1 MATQSPTQNHS
12 AIEEAAGDWLARR
25 DAGTWSD
32 ADQAAF
38 DRWLNESPLHRVAFL
53 RLEDIWE
60 RSRRLKALGAG
71 VEPGEVP
78 PSGSWNL
85 SPFFDRAESPQAF
98 APSSN
103 QQDALALHALTGQ
116 ESVKH
121 ERGRVLHA
129 LAAGFLLVIALA
141 TGWLL
146 WPADVTYRTPVGGTA
161 SVPMSD
167 GSKVTLNTDS
177 QVRIALTERERRIE
191 LERGE
196 AFFEVA
202 KDPGRPFVVS
212 AGDQRVI
219 AVGTKFS
226 VRREADEVVVVVT
239 EGRVR
244 VQSEALSI
252 RTDAAPLLSAGM
264 IAHVSD
270 TGVLIKEKPIAE
282 AEEALSWRSGVLVFK
297 DVTLAEAVA
306 EFNRY
311 NARPVVIEDADIAEF
326 AVAGNFRATNV
337 DAFVRLLERGYPLRV
352 EQREDRIVLSRR

>member
-1 MATQSPTQNHS
+1 MATQNHR

-25 DAGTWSD
+25 DTGSWSD

-38 DRWLNESPLHRVAFL
+38 DRWLDESPSHRVAFL
-53 RLEDIWE
+53 RLDDIWE

-71 VEPGEVP
+71 IEPGEVP
-78 PSGSWNL
+78 PSGSWNF
-85 SPFFDRAESPQAF
+85 SPFSERAESPQIL

-103 QQDALALHALTGQ
+103 EHDTPAPPTGE
-116 ESVKH
+116 ESVEH
-121 ERGRVLHA
+121 ERRPVPYA

-146 WPADVTYRTPVGGTA
+146 WPAGITYRTPVGGTA
-161 SVPMSD
+161 SVPISD

-177 QVRIALTERERRIE
+177 QVRIALTEHERRIE

-219 AVGTKFS
+219 AIGTKFS
-226 VRREADEVVVVVT
+226 VRRAASEVVVVVT

-244 VQSEALSI
+244 VQSETQST
-252 RTDAAPLLSAGM
+252 RTDAASLLSAGT
-264 IAHVSD
+264 IARASD
-270 TGVLIKEKPIAE
+270 TGVLLVEKPVAE
-282 AEEALSWRSGVLVFK
+282 AEEALSWRSGVLVFR

-311 NARPVVIEDADIAEF
+311 NTRPVVIEDADIADF
-326 AVAGNFRATNV
+326 TVAGNFRATNV

-352 EQREDRIVLSRR
+352 QQREDRIVLSRR

>member
-1 MATQSPTQNHS
+1 MTSERHR
-12 AIEEAAGDWLARR
+12 AIDEAAGDWLARR
-25 DAGTWSD
+25 DTGTWSE

-53 RLEDIWE
+53 RLENIWE
-60 RSRRLKALGAG
+60 NSRRLKALGAG
-71 VEPGEVP
+71 IAPGEVP

-85 SPFFDRAESPQAF
+85 SPFFERAESPQTM

-103 QQDALALHALTGQ
+103 EQDALHAPTGQ
-116 ESVKH
+116 RSVEH
-121 ERGRVLHA
+121 ERRRVLRA
-129 LAAGFLLVIALA
+129 LAAAVLLVVALS

-146 WPADVTYRTPVGGTA
+146 WPTGVTYRTPVGGTA

-167 GSKVTLNTDS
+167 GSKVTLNTNS
-177 QVRIALTERERRIE
+177 QVRIALTEHERRIE

-202 KDPGRPFVVS
+202 KDLQRPFVVS
-212 AGDQRVI
+212 AGDQHVI

-244 VQSEALSI
+244 VQMAAQSTRI
-252 RTDAAPLLSAGM
+252 DAAPLLSAGT
-264 IAHVSD
+264 IAHASD
-270 TGVLIKEKPIAE
+270 AGVLLEEKPVAE
-282 AEEALSWRSGVLVFK
+282 AEEALSWRSGVLVFR

-311 NARPVVIEDADIAEF
+311 NTRPVIIEDDDIAEF
-326 AVAGNFRATNV
+326 TVAGNFRATNV

-352 EQREDRIVLSRR
+352 EQRDDRIVLSRR